1 MIAVRCMLVAALL
14 ALSVPLA
21 AGSSASPGI
30 AFETVT
36 LKHLT
41 AGELAPL
48 LAPYFQFVGRTLM
61 RAPEP
66 GRGELAGFVPEGV
79 KLITAGNQSSHNL
92 LVAGTARGVAEL
104 RSLLST
110 IDGKPETLHLSVSV
124 YPALLSK
131 APLGERPGKPIGS
144 RSTEPTEPSVA
155 WLTLKSGQSLSALG
169 MPRGVEPT
177 EVKLD
182 VANGSSEFVPLPAYR
197 GCPQVLLSVMA
208 RINAD
213 DTVTLT
219 VGAGMLEG
227 TGDPLAA
234 VQQARSSPA
243 TTGHM
248 SLRPGEKS
256 VLVISREKVGI
267 TVAIE
272 VARDKK
278 R

>member
-1 MIAVRCMLVAALL
+1 MLAVRCILVVALLGLLVA
-14 ALSVPLA
+14 LA

-36 LKHLT
+36 LRHLT

-61 RAPEP
+61 SAPEP
-66 GRGELAGFVPEGV
+66 GRGDLAGFVPEGV

-124 YPALLSK
+124 YPALPSK
-131 APLGERPGKPIGS
+131 APLGERPTDPA
-144 RSTEPTEPSVA
+144 EPSVS

-197 GCPQVLLSVMA
+197 GWPQVLLSVMA

-219 VGAGMLEG
+219 VGAGMLEEAG
-227 TGDPLAA
+227 NPLAA

-243 TTGHM
+243 ATRHM
-248 SLRPGEKS
+248 NVRAGEKAA
-256 VLVISREKVGI
+256 LVVSREKVGI

-272 VARDKK
+272 VARDKQ